1 MTTTMNIQYANLPER
16 VKAAF
21 IDSIILILLMYM
33 CSEIFALFESVSNAW
48 RISASI
54 FIFILY
60 DPIFTSTFGGTI
72 GHSFINIAIKKEDS
86 PEQNI
91 SFFTALLRFIFKA
104 VLGWVSLLTTTGND
118 KRKAIHD
125 YVAKSIVIYIKK

>member
-1 MTTTMNIQYANLPER
+1 MTTTLKIKYANLPDR

-21 IDSIILILLMYM
+21 IDSIILVVLIYM
-33 CSEIFALFESVSNAW
+33 CSEIFGLFETVPNAW

-54 FIFILY
+54 FVFILY
-60 DPIFTSTFGGTI
+60 DPIFTSAFGGTI

-91 SFFTALLRFIFKA
+91 SFFTALIRFIFKA
-104 VLGWVSLLTTTGND
+104 LLGWVSLLTTTGNS

-125 YVAKSIVIYIKK
+125 YVAKSIVIYSK